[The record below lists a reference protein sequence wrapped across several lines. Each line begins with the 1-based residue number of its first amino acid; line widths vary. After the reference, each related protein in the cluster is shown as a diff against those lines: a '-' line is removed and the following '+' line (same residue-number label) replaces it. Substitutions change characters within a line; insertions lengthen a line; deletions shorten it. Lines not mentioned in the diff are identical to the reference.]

1 MSESPLYD
9 FAIPIFTNGLN
20 ALSHIL
26 DQAKSFAEEYHLDTD
41 SIYPEARLV
50 ADQLPLVFQIQNATK
65 TIRVNVDRLTG
76 ADSKPFEDAEKT
88 FEDLQARIR
97 AAAAL
102 LETVDAGTVNPR
114 EGMIVDV

>member
-1 MSESPLYD
+1 M
-9 FAIPIFTNGLN
+9 PIFTNGLK

-26 DQAKSFAEEYHLDTD
+26 DQAESFAEENRLDAN

-76 ADSKPFEDAEKT
+76 VDSKPFQDTERT

-102 LETVDAGTVNPR
+102 LETVDAGIVKPR
-114 EGMIVDV
+114 EGMVIDV